1 MIPKNIF
8 TIWISE
14 KGLPEKYKK
23 DCATHKLEGY
33 NHHYITLSDCEN
45 IKSKYLKECL
55 KYKKWVKATDY
66 VRMHYLYN
74 KGGIYLD
81 CDMQVL
87 KPFDDLLSNSMFIGR
102 EDPRIIANSIIG
114 SESNHLLIKKYLQ
127 LVENNFKGSGEMI
140 FEPAE
145 RLLTDLI
152 LGKYG
157 RFGDTTTYSSDYFFP
172 LKKSNKNSYTFHKFT
187 RSWK

>member
-14 KGLPEKYKK
+14 KDLPEKYKK
-23 DCATHKLEGY
+23 WCKTHEIAAY
-33 NHHYITLSDCEN
+33 NHYYITLKDC
-45 IKSKYLKECL
+45 IKINSNYLRECL
-55 KYKKWVKATDY
+55 KSKHWVKATDY

-81 CDMQVL
+81 CDMKVL
-87 KPFDDLLSNSMFIGR
+87 KPFDDLLSNSLFLGR
-102 EDPRIIANSIIG
+102 EDANIIANSIIG
-114 SESNHLLIKKYLQ
+114 AESKHPLIKKYLE
-127 LVENNFKGSGEMI
+127 LVENNFKGSGDMI

-152 LGKYG
+152 LEKYG
-157 RFGDTTTYSSDYFFP
+157 KFGKTTTYSSDYFFP
-172 LKKSNKNSYTFHKFT
+172 TEDNNKNSYTFHNFI